1 VIKQSLIDSVDY
13 RTIGSME
20 TRDKILNSAQRL
32 IQTRSFHGFSF
43 QDIAD
48 EVGIRKASLYHY
60 FDSKDAIALAVLK
73 RATDWVNARMEKVEG
88 QEPSQRLEAY
98 FDMFRVI
105 HGKGERMCPG
115 GSFGAVFGAVSSSV
129 KTALHRFA
137 QMHFDW
143 LEPIVR
149 DGVACGQ
156 FKIGDQRPRDVA
168 VQIAA
173 NVQGALLTGRLTS
186 DPYVIDNVA
195 EEIRRYLDYS
205 LKGTPRTSQTT
216 IGATG

>member
-1 VIKQSLIDSVDY
+1 MVDY

-60 FDSKDAIALAVLK
+60 FDSKDAMALAVLK
-73 RATDWVNARMEKVEG
+73 RATDWVNARMENVEG

-115 GSFGAVFGAVSSSV
+115 GSFGSVSVRSHLPCRPPC
-129 KTALHRFA
+129 TA
-137 QMHFDW
+137 
-143 LEPIVR
+143 
-149 DGVACGQ
+149 
-156 FKIGDQRPRDVA
+156 
-168 VQIAA
+168 
-173 NVQGALLTGRLTS
+173 
-186 DPYVIDNVA
+186 
-195 EEIRRYLDYS
+195 S
-205 LKGTPRTSQTT
+205 LKCTS
-216 IGATG
+216 IGSSALFATG